1 MEKWNKPYYDLAAVK
16 AIVADPKSEPF
27 TLTAI
32 LGGAEL
38 GLTPEE
44 MREVILALSPRGFR
58 KSMTTYADNRVW
70 QDVYHGVTQHGDL
83 AYIKITGYLDGRPPV
98 IQFKAK

>member
-1 MEKWNKPYYDLAAVK
+1 MSLVK
-16 AIVADPKSEPF
+16 EIVADPESEPF

-32 LGGAEL
+32 FGGAAL
-38 GLTPEE
+38 NLTPEE
-44 MREVILALSPRGFR
+44 MREVILALTSKDFY

-70 QDVYHGVTQHGDL
+70 QDVYHGVTPYGDL
-83 AYIKITGYLDGRPPV
+83 VYIKITLHFDGRPPV

>member
-1 MEKWNKPYYDLAAVK
+1 MEKRIPHYDLGPIK
-16 AIVADPKSEPF
+16 ALVADPKSQPF

-32 LGGAEL
+32 VGAAEL

-44 MREVILALSPRGFR
+44 MREVILTLSPKNFH
-58 KSMTTYADNRVW
+58 KSMTTYADSHVW
-70 QDVYHGVTQHGDL
+70 QDVYHGIAQHGDPI
-83 AYIKITGYLDGRPPV
+83 YIKITGYADRRPPV